1 MKIGGLCVYSSGV
14 AKETKKTR
22 RGWCSLQAL
31 LAALSWDI
39 GQGCTGVGATHR
51 HDGKPFD
58 PIIDADLLARA
69 GKNLGFV
76 TPVVQLRGDWPAI
89 CELLGFRQWA
99 HSKHPCLM
107 CKTSKFTMTSD
118 AALHNV
124 SCTTCPDGWYTRE
137 DYDAEVRGHGDGET
151 INMGVS
157 IASLLLLQEPNDK
170 AHNCG
175 SSSHVWELPQLVGFI
190 VEPRKCSNDPSI
202 TGSRYDVI
210 QRLEDT

>member
-1 MKIGGLCVYSSGV
+1 MKIGVCVYILLV
-14 AKETKKTR
+14 LLRKKDMCQCSC

-99 HSKHPCLM
+99 RSKHPCLM
-107 CKTSKFTMTSD
+107 CKTSKATMTSD

-151 INMGVS
+151 INMG
-157 IASLLLLQEPNDK
+157 IN
-170 AHNCG
+170 
-175 SSSHVWELPQLVGFI
+175 
-190 VEPRKCSNDPSI
+190 SI
-202 TGSRYDVI
+202 TPTALRT
-210 QRLEDT
+210 Q